1 MRTTL
6 YPMLA
11 CEGEHILEKSIGYM
25 LSESCTGCYTMDCD
39 GSRHPVFGFI
49 PQSLYLSLLKS
60 GNKCDFIELKNYRE
74 NKGYTKK
81 NNDVYCLFFS
91 ITHITTEY
99 LQTGI
104 ESMYYLFRNHNK
116 KYGIVGRLSKWFN
129 TIMIS
134 LAQLLGVSEE
144 YIKSNLILYKN
155 EPKIIRKVEYVTT
168 YYFALRMPLSFYLSI
183 ITPDDFKLRI
193 TRI

>member
-1 MRTTL
+1 
-6 YPMLA
+6 MLA

-39 GSRHPVFGFI
+39 DSRHPVFGFI

-74 NKGYTKK
+74 NKGYTK
-81 NNDVYCLFFS
+81 NNDDVYCLFFS

-104 ESMYYLFRNHNK
+104 ESMYYLFRNHK
-116 KYGIVGRLSKWFN
+116 KIRNSWKTIKMVQYYNGGSDTIPWCFGR
-129 TIMIS
+129 I
-134 LAQLLGVSEE
+134 
-144 YIKSNLILYKN
+144 Y
-155 EPKIIRKVEYVTT
+155 
-168 YYFALRMPLSFYLSI
+168 
-183 ITPDDFKLRI
+183 
-193 TRI
+193 